1 MNTLDK
7 ILPKEADLIRILFVG
22 DVVGQ
27 PGLSMCARL
36 IPEIKK
42 RCQVDGV
49 VINGENSS
57 PDAKGITESSLK
69 SLLSCGADVVTTGNH
84 VWRFA
89 DFYPIL
95 DSCQQVVRPANFP
108 KGSPGRG
115 YAIFKVGELKVAVL
129 NLMGRVFMR
138 EQVACPFQ
146 SALDLLPEIKAVADL
161 VLLDFHAEATS
172 EKAALA
178 LFLDGQISAI
188 VGTHTH
194 VQTADARVLPGG
206 TAFISDLGCVAALNS
221 CLGVEKSSVIGQMR
235 SQLPAKFKVDKEPPF
250 VFSGALV
257 DIDPKTALARD
268 IQPIRIIES

>member
-1 MNTLDK
+1 M
-7 ILPKEADLIRILFVG
+7 
-22 DVVGQ
+22 VGQ

-36 IPEIKK
+36 LPEIRKT
-42 RCQVDGV
+42 CQVDGIIV
-49 VINGENSS
+49 NGENSS
-57 PDAKGITESSLK
+57 PDGKGITEGSLK
-69 SLLSCGADVVTTGNH
+69 SLLNSGADVVTTGNH

-89 DFYPIL
+89 DFYTIL
-95 DSCQQVVRPANFP
+95 DSSSQVIRPANFP

-115 YAIFKVGELKVAVL
+115 YTTFEINGLKIAVL

-138 EQVACPFQ
+138 EQVSCPFQ
-146 SALDLLPEIKAVADL
+146 CALDLLPQIKATADL

-194 VQTADARVLPGG
+194 VQTADARVLPSG

-250 VFSGALV
+250 VFSGAVV
-257 DIDPKTALARD
+257 DIDPKTGVARG
-268 IQPIRIIES
+268 IQPIRIIEN